1 MGYFLTF
8 FALNDMNRYLFIL
21 LYSLLVFLPC
31 PVFGQ
36 EQKVWINSFTH
47 DPMDMG
53 AKDHQKRDG
62 NGNLYALVKVR
73 PASKDFRF
81 SFGYLSCVNDGTHG
95 DETWLYVQKSA
106 RTISVTR
113 EGFTS
118 IRNKDLG
125 ITLEAG
131 ETYILELSYVEP
143 QNTVKK
149 QWLKFDVLPND
160 LNAVVKV
167 KPDGTNADYEIWGQ
181 TQNGSIARNL
191 ECGRYLFQVVA
202 DNYLPSEGVVTLN
215 KPNETHTEKVTLTP
229 NFGFLQIDDAY
240 GIAGAQIYVNNKL
253 IGTIPYKST
262 ERWESGEYDLSIT
275 KGEMYKTYNSKFTI
289 TKGQTTVLKPRLE
302 SNAAETKLRVAADA
316 QILIDQR
323 AVGTREWSG
332 PLKEGRYEV
341 ECRMDKH
348 KSTFKT
354 ITIKADEAQDIV
366 LDIPTPIT
374 GSLSVN
380 STPLD
385 ALITLDGKQAGTTPK
400 TLTGIL
406 IGEHTVTLSHANH
419 KTETRTVTINED
431 KETDLDIKLSN
442 IGRVTIESSPAGA
455 ALYLN
460 GERVGK
466 TPYTSDIASGEYE
479 VKVQAKR
486 CRTYNKMM
494 HIDSSQ
500 PILRI
505 PLVRQYMQAYSFYIQ
520 PTFQA
525 GSMMAAGGAIGGY
538 IANVNIEAGYMQ
550 GLTKSEMIYWNST
563 TTNEKPT
570 GYVYKS
576 SSIEGKLG
584 YGITLGTRM
593 KLTPQIGVGI
603 NNITA
608 SERYNE
614 TASFDASKAYV
625 VNAGLTLKYEIAIA
639 KCLGVFV
646 APSYNMAVKKSGY
659 FEAMEPVSS
668 KIKGFGSGF
677 NCRAGLSLFF

>member
-1 MGYFLTF
+1 MGYFWTF
-8 FALNDMNRYLFIL
+8 VALNDMNRYLFFL
-21 LYSLLVFLPC
+21 LYSLLILLPNT
-31 PVFGQ
+31 VLGQ
-36 EQKVWINSFTH
+36 EQKMWINSFTH
-47 DPMDMG
+47 DPMDMS

-73 PASKDFRF
+73 PVSKDFRF
-81 SFGYLSCVNDGTHG
+81 SFGYLSCINDGTHD

-106 RTISVTR
+106 RTISITR

-181 TQNGSIARNL
+181 TQNGSIARSL

-215 KPNETHTEKVTLTP
+215 KPNETHTEQVTLTP

-262 ERWESGEYDLSIT
+262 ERWESGEYALSIT
-275 KGEMYKTYNSKFTI
+275 NGEMYKTYNSKFTI

-366 LDIPTPIT
+366 LDVPTPIT
-374 GSLSVN
+374 GSLSV
-380 STPLD
+380 STTPLD

-400 TLTGIL
+400 TLTDIL
-406 IGEHTVTLSHANH
+406 IGEHTVTLSRANH

-431 KETDLDIKLSN
+431 KQTDLDITLSN

-460 GERVGK
+460 GERVGL
-466 TPYTSDIASGEYE
+466 TPYTSDVASGEYE
-479 VKVQAKR
+479 VKVQAKK
-486 CRTYNKMM
+486 CKTYNKMM

-500 PILRI
+500 PVLRI
-505 PLVRQYMQAYSFYIQ
+505 PLVRQYMQPYSFYIQ

-550 GLTKSEMIYWNST
+550 GLTKSEIYWNNQVDDMT
-563 TTNEKPT
+563 KPELESF
-570 GYVYKS
+570 GFNQIGIRV
-576 SSIEGKLG
+576 G
-584 YGITLGTRM
+584 YGVCLGTR
-593 KLTPQIGVGI
+593 LRITPQLGMNVDLCRGNKETSCYATGLSFGCKLEVAILSHFSINISPEYITYIGQ
-603 NNITA
+603 
-608 SERYNE
+608 SETHKRLE
-614 TASFDASKAYV
+614 SVS
-625 VNAGLTLKYEIAIA
+625 
-639 KCLGVFV
+639 
-646 APSYNMAVKKSGY
+646 AVKGNG
-659 FEAMEPVSS
+659 V
-668 KIKGFGSGF
+668 
-677 NCRAGLSLFF
+677 CGLLGMSLFF